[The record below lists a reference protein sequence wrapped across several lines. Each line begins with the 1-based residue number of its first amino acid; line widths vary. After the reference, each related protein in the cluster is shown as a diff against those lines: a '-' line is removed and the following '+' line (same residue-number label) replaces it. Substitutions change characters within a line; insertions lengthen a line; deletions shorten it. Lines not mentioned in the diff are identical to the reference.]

1 MKYISFY
8 NLLLAIVFTLD
19 EADSNHRWLLYLV
32 AGPVMWIEIFII
44 HLLEVILMRKWKMS
58 QEEYKK
64 FKSLDWKMKKIGRII
79 FIRNYN
85 RAKKNKFLFN
95 KSIDKI
101 IKR

>member
-8 NLLLAIVFTLD
+8 SLLLAIVFTLD
-19 EADSNHRWLLYLV
+19 EADSNNRWLLYLV

-44 HLLEVILMRKWKMS
+44 HLLKVILMRKWKMS

-79 FIRNYN
+79 FIRNCN

>member
-8 NLLLAIVFTLD
+8 SLLLAIVFTLD

-32 AGPVMWIEIFII
+32 TGPVMWIETFII

-64 FKSLDWKMKKIGRII
+64 FKSLD
-79 FIRNYN
+79 
-85 RAKKNKFLFN
+85 
-95 KSIDKI
+95 
-101 IKR
+101 